1 MNMQKLKV
9 YLFFSHS
16 KMENII
22 RENSTTHSN
31 DHKEPITTYI
41 TCGRPLPTT
50 TTKNKDRNNI

>member
-1 MNMQKLKV
+1 MQKLKV

-31 DHKEPITTYI
+31 DHKEPITTHM